1 MGKDVA
7 AGSAAGASAPGKAL
21 DTREQAVQESA
32 PRARVR
38 AAEQEPGARR
48 ARRPG
53 HRRRGLTRAG
63 PASVAFTVGGELTR
77 RKALSI
83 VVAFAACAGIVLAP
97 TPDGLTPEGQ
107 NAIAIFALCFVL
119 WITNALPLSVTS
131 LLAIVLL
138 PTLKVLPAARSFEL
152 FGNPVV
158 FFILGA
164 FVLAAALMRSGLST
178 RLALGF
184 LRHFGASPK
193 SLLAGVIFSG
203 GFLSFW
209 MPQHAVAAL
218 LFPIV
223 LEIAHAL
230 DLKPVRSHYGRAL
243 FLALAWGAVIGGV
256 ATFLGGAR
264 NPLALGILRQ
274 HYDLSISFVEWLV
287 AVAPFSLVL
296 MACAY
301 LLLVRDFGI
310 DVENVARARRAL
322 DQKSKALGPLSR
334 REKGVGVVM
343 LITIA
348 AWIVSGRVVGL
359 ASISIFAAVALFVL
373 NLLEW
378 KSVEEY
384 VNWGVILMYGG
395 AIALAAALHES
406 GGARWIAHLAADRI
420 AGTTPCWMLM
430 GFAIA
435 AAFLTEAISNVA
447 AVALLLPI
455 CLGLAEGSGV
465 SPISVVFAVAVPAG
479 LAFALPM
486 GTPANAIAYS
496 AGYFRLR
503 DAFIAGVL
511 MKIIALILFL
521 VVVKFYWPMLGIG
534 A

>member
-1 MGKDVA
+1 M
-7 AGSAAGASAPGKAL
+7 
-21 DTREQAVQESA
+21 
-32 PRARVR
+32 
-38 AAEQEPGARR
+38 
-48 ARRPG
+48 
-53 HRRRGLTRAG
+53 
-63 PASVAFTVGGELTR
+63 TR

-83 VVAFAACAGIVLAP
+83 VIAFAVCAAIALAP
-97 TPDGLTPEGQ
+97 TPDGLSREGQ
-107 NAIAIFALCFVL
+107 SAIAIFALCFVL
-119 WITNALPLSVTS
+119 WVSNALPLSVTS

-138 PTLKVLPAARSFEL
+138 PTLRVLPATRSFEL
-152 FGNPVV
+152 FGSPVV

-164 FVLAAALMRSGLST
+164 FILAAALMRSGLST
-178 RLALGF
+178 RLALAF
-184 LRHFGASPK
+184 LRRFGGSPR

-203 GFLSFW
+203 GFLAFW

-230 DLKPVRSHYGRAL
+230 RLQPIKSHYGRAL

-274 HYDLSISFVEWLV
+274 HYDLSITFVEWLV
-287 AVAPFSLVL
+287 AVAPFSIIL
-296 MACAY
+296 MVCAY
-301 LLLVRDFGI
+301 FLLVRDFGI
-310 DVENVARARRAL
+310 DVKDVSMARDAL
-322 DQKSKALGPLSR
+322 NMKAKALGPLSR
-334 REKGVGVVM
+334 REKGVGIVM
-343 LITIA
+343 LITIV
-348 AWIVSGRVVGL
+348 AWVTTGHVVGL

-406 GGARWIAHLAADRI
+406 GGARWIAHIAADRV
-420 AGTTPCWMLM
+420 AGIPPFWMLM
-430 GFAIA
+430 VFAVA

-447 AVALLLPI
+447 AVALMLPI
-455 CLGLAEGSGV
+455 CFGLAEGSGV
-465 SPISVVFAVAVPAG
+465 PPVAVVFAVAVPAG

-503 DAFIAGVL
+503 DSFLAGAL
-511 MKIIALILFL
+511 LKIIALVLFTL
-521 VVVKFYWPMLGIG
+521 VVKFYWPILGIG
-534 A
+534 T

>member
-1 MGKDVA
+1 MV
-7 AGSAAGASAPGKAL
+7 
-21 DTREQAVQESA
+21 
-32 PRARVR
+32 
-38 AAEQEPGARR
+38 
-48 ARRPG
+48 
-53 HRRRGLTRAG
+53 RRR
-63 PASVAFTVGGELTR
+63 
-77 RKALSI
+77 ALSI
-83 VVAFAACAGIVLAP
+83 VIAFAACAGIVLAP
-97 TPDGLTPEGQ
+97 TPHGLSPEGQ

-119 WITNALPLSVTS
+119 WVSNALPLSVTS

-138 PTLKVLPAARSFEL
+138 PTLNVLPAARSFEL

-164 FVLAAALMRSGLST
+164 FIMAAALMRSGLST
-178 RLALGF
+178 RLALAF
-184 LRHFGASPK
+184 LRRFGGSPR

-230 DLKPVRSHYGRAL
+230 DLQPVKSRYGRAL

-274 HYDLSISFVEWLV
+274 HYELSITFVEWLA
-287 AVAPFSLVL
+287 AVAPFSVAL

-301 LLLVRDFGI
+301 VLLVRDFGI
-310 DVENVARARRAL
+310 DVADVTRARDAL
-322 DQKSKALGPLSR
+322 DVKAKALGPLSR
-334 REKGVGVVM
+334 REKGVAFVMVV
-343 LITIA
+343 TIV
-348 AWIVSGRVVGL
+348 AWITTGEVGVL
-359 ASISIFAAVALFVL
+359 ASISILAAVALFVL
-373 NLLEW
+373 NLLDW

-395 AIALAAALHES
+395 AIALATALHES
-406 GGARWIAHLAADRI
+406 GGARWIAHWAADRI
-420 AGTTPCWMLM
+420 AGAPPFWTLM
-430 GFAIA
+430 MFAVA

-447 AVALLLPI
+447 AVALMLPI
-455 CLGLAEGSGV
+455 CFGLVEGTGV
-465 SPISVVFAVAVPAG
+465 SPVAVVYAVAVPAG

-496 AGYFRLR
+496 AGYYRLR
-503 DAFIAGVL
+503 DSFIAGAVL
-511 MKIIALILFL
+511 KVVALVLFML
-521 VVVKFYWPMLGIG
+521 VVKFYWPLLGIG
-534 A
+534 T